1 MHGVLG
7 KLEGRGRVVSVNM
20 AKKSAFDRK
29 WVEFLK
35 KSKLSFEL
43 LRKLV
48 VKYSPMVVAAS
59 LRGIKINTWWLC
71 VIDWIPGRT
80 P

>member
-20 AKKSAFDRK
+20 AKKS
-29 WVEFLK
+29 EFLK

-43 LRKLV
+43 RRKLV

>member
-1 MHGVLG
+1 MCTGYWVNWR
-7 KLEGRGRVVSVNM
+7 EGGGWYQLIWL
-20 AKKSAFDRK
+20 KSAFDRK